1 MTSMNHVQSTNEK
14 AEWLQTIVDLELRLY
29 LTNSKSTTDFT
40 DDIRGA
46 FVLLER
52 RIREIAGLKDRLV
65 GQELINAA
73 FHPSNGI
80 LQPVSSVTAEREGLH
95 HLLLGIFL
103 YYRNPIAH
111 RAVDFA
117 LESPR
122 QVLSLIDHA
131 LLLVNRANESA
142 FSPADFVG
150 PHEGQILRRRDYRV
164 DIKGSA
170 KGRPDIVALLE
181 LGAVLDGDKMVT
193 HLAPIIL
200 EKVDN
205 GYRRI
210 PAEWI
215 QGTSMYGAVE
225 VTVRH
230 ITDVSRPDV
239 VVSWAWGETQTLTL
253 ILRHDTGR
261 YVLARREIAQGITEP
276 YSGHP
281 SEKGFQVHPRQML
294 AFVDVDGD
302 GLTEIVQTLL
312 FDLED
317 LEQMGYSGHINGIS
331 GHVYVCRLL
340 KWDGAKDRIV
350 QVEERLVAR

>member
-1 MTSMNHVQSTNEK
+1 MDDVLSADEK
-14 AEWLQTIVDLELRLY
+14 AEWLKTIVDLELRLY
-29 LTNSKSTTDFT
+29 LTQSESTVDYT

-52 RIREIAGLKDRLV
+52 RIRDIAGLKAGLV

-73 FHPSNGI
+73 FHPGTGI

-95 HLLLGIFL
+95 HLLQGIFL

-111 RAVDFA
+111 RAVNFA
-117 LESPR
+117 LESPK

-164 DIKGSA
+164 DIKGNV
-170 KGRPDIVALLE
+170 KGKPDIVALLE
-181 LGAVLDGDKMVT
+181 LGPVLDGNKMVT

-205 GYRRI
+205 GYKRI

-215 QGTSMYGAVE
+215 QGMSMYGAVG
-225 VTVRH
+225 VTVRP

-253 ILRHDTGR
+253 ILRYDKGR
-261 YVLARREIAQGITEP
+261 YVLARREITQGTEEP
-276 YSGHP
+276 YSGTP

-312 FDLED
+312 FDRED
-317 LEQMGYSGHINGIS
+317 LEQMGYSGHIDGIS

-340 KWDGAKDRIV
+340 KWDAAKGLVV